1 MQWRNMLK
9 VNKSLLCFIV
19 LLLAFTSCQVTKPH
33 KLPDMMTNEKLFRD
47 LAVTDSS
54 NMAEVSWKSLF
65 TDPNLQSLI
74 TEAIRNNPDLQIAV
88 IRMEKAEASVKQ
100 SRAAFFPS
108 LSGNFDALL
117 RNKNTDG
124 SGISENYE
132 LYGSTSWEADIWGK
146 LRSTKR
152 ANMAS
157 FLQSEAYK
165 RAVQTQLIADVAL
178 NYYTLLAYDSQ
189 LQITRMTLEKREAD
203 VEAMQLLKDN
213 DVITGADLVLSQ
225 ANRYSAEVTIPDI
238 EQAIYETENTLS
250 YLLGRTPGP
259 IDRGALAEQEI
270 SVELKSGIPA
280 QLLAN
285 RPDVQQAEYQFRYFY
300 EMTNVARSYFY
311 PALTITA
318 TGGISETDL
327 SQLFDAHTIIWNVA
341 GGLVQ
346 PIFNQGVNKQRLRI
360 ARANEEEYFLAYK
373 QTLISAGNEVV
384 NAMHQYQSATDKIA
398 IRTQQI
404 AYLEKSVDFTME
416 LLKYSSSTNY
426 TDVLTSEVNLLS
438 AQISSVNDKLQQ
450 LKATVYLYQSLGGGW
465 K

>member
-1 MQWRNMLK
+1 MQWRNILK

-47 LAVTDSS
+47 LAVSDSS
-54 NMAEVSWKSLF
+54 NMAEVPWKSLF

-74 TEAIRNNPDLQIAV
+74 AEAIRNNPDLQIAV

-108 LSGNFDALL
+108 LSGHFDASL
-117 RNKNTDG
+117 RNKDTDG

-146 LRSTKR
+146 FRSTKR

-178 NYYTLLAYDSQ
+178 NYYTLLAYDAQ

-259 IDRGALAEQEI
+259 IDRGTLAEQEI

-285 RPDVQQAEYQFRYFY
+285 RPDVMQAEYQFRYFY

-327 SQLFDAHTIIWNVA
+327 SQLFDVHTIIWNVA

-373 QTLISAGNEVV
+373 QTLVSAGNEVV

>member
-1 MQWRNMLK
+1 MQLRNIIK

-54 NMAEVSWKSLF
+54 NMAEVPWKSLF

-117 RNKNTDG
+117 RNKNADG

-132 LYGSTSWEADIWGK
+132 LYVSTSWEADIWGK

-259 IDRGALAEQEI
+259 IDRGTLAEQEI

-311 PALTITA
+311 PVLTITA

-327 SQLFDAHTIIWNVA
+327 SQLFDAKTIIWNVA

-438 AQISSVNDKLQQ
+438 AQINSVNDKLQQ
-450 LKATVYLYQSLGGGW
+450 LRAAVYLYQSLGGGW